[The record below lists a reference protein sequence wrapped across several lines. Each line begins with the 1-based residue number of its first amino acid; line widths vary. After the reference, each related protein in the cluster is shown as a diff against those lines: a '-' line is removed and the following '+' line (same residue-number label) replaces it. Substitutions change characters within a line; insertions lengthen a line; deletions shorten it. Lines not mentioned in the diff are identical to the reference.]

1 MRLSDSVISLY
12 GLKFYVLGST
22 SDTPVSLSFAINNEK
37 LYLIFKHDTHMSLLG
52 WIETCNVKISHKLLV
67 KRIVKT
73 RDIPNYFSREI
84 VRFSDIILSK
94 STDLSLTEWTRHE
107 CFSLLLQRRSE

>member
-1 MRLSDSVISLY
+1 
-12 GLKFYVLGST
+12 
-22 SDTPVSLSFAINNEK
+22 
-37 LYLIFKHDTHMSLLG
+37 MSLFG
-52 WIETCNVKISHKLLV
+52 WIETCNVKISHELLV
-67 KRIVKT
+67 KKNRVIVKT
-73 RDIPNYFSREI
+73 RDIPNYDFIREI

>member
-1 MRLSDSVISLY
+1 
-12 GLKFYVLGST
+12 
-22 SDTPVSLSFAINNEK
+22 
-37 LYLIFKHDTHMSLLG
+37 MSLLG
-52 WIETCNVKISHKLLV
+52 WIETCNVKISYELLV
-67 KRIVKT
+67 KKKNRVIVKT
-73 RDIPNYFSREI
+73 RDIPNYDFIREI